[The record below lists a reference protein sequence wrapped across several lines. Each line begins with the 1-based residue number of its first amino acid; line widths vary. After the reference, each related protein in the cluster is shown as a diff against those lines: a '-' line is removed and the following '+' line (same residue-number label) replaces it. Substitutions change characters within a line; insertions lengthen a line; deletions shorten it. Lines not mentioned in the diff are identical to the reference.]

1 HPLPRREAADSPG
14 VRDAPLARAA
24 RGGRDGPA
32 RAGPLHRR
40 QRRRPPDAGALP
52 EGHRRQE
59 VRGGRRRDER
69 PDPAVALRL
78 LSRDR
83 AGRRDALRAGPRDRR
98 RRGPDLRVGRFPG
111 EGPRAGPGR
120 AGRPARRDERRRV
133 WLRDGLQLQHATA
146 GRRSARGRQPVHD
159 RAPPGDVRGPG
170 GGGDTPM
177 SQTFQGSFV
186 AMVTPFRNGQVDEA
200 KLRELVE
207 LHVANGTDGLI
218 PCGTNGESPS
228 LNHDEH
234 RRVVEIVIEAAHGRI
249 RVVAGT
255 GSNSTTEAIDLT
267 KHAERAG
274 AAGALVVNPYYNKP
288 TQEGLYRHF
297 RAVAESV
304 AIPILVYNI
313 QSRTAV
319 NVETDTLAR
328 LVRDVRNIVGVKEAS
343 GSLDQMSQ
351 VIAACGPDFSV
362 LSGDDNVTLP
372 LLAIGGSGVVSVIA
386 NIVPRETAD
395 LVHAALDGDWKRAR
409 DLHYRLFP
417 LARAAFLETNPIP
430 IKEAMAM
437 AGMLEPEFRLPMCR
451 MSDANREKLRAIL
464 KSYALVK

>member
-1 HPLPRREAADSPG
+1 
-14 VRDAPLARAA
+14 
-24 RGGRDGPA
+24 
-32 RAGPLHRR
+32 
-40 QRRRPPDAGALP
+40 
-52 EGHRRQE
+52 
-59 VRGGRRRDER
+59 
-69 PDPAVALRL
+69 
-78 LSRDR
+78 
-83 AGRRDALRAGPRDRR
+83 
-98 RRGPDLRVGRFPG
+98 
-111 EGPRAGPGR
+111 
-120 AGRPARRDERRRV
+120 
-133 WLRDGLQLQHATA
+133 
-146 GRRSARGRQPVHD
+146 
-159 RAPPGDVRGPG
+159 
-170 GGGDTPM
+170 M

-186 AMVTPFRNGQVDEA
+186 AMVTPFRNGKVDEA
-200 KLRELVE
+200 KLGELVE
-207 LHVANGTDGLI
+207 FHVTHGTDGLI
-218 PCGTNGESPS
+218 PCGTTGESPT

-234 RRVVEIVIEAAHGRI
+234 HRVVEIVIEAARGRI
-249 RVVAGT
+249 RVIAGT
-255 GSNSTTEAIDLT
+255 GSNSTAEAIDMT

-304 AIPILVYNI
+304 AIPVLLYNI
-313 QSRTAV
+313 QSRTAI

-328 LVRDVRNIVGVKEAS
+328 LARDVKNIVGVKEAS

-362 LSGDDNVTLP
+362 LSGDDNITLP

-386 NIVPRETAD
+386 NIVPRETAE

-409 DLHYRLFP
+409 ELHYRLFP

-451 MSDANREKLRAIL
+451 MSDANREKLRAVL
-464 KSYALVK
+464 KPYGLIK

>member
-1 HPLPRREAADSPG
+1 
-14 VRDAPLARAA
+14 
-24 RGGRDGPA
+24 
-32 RAGPLHRR
+32 
-40 QRRRPPDAGALP
+40 
-52 EGHRRQE
+52 
-59 VRGGRRRDER
+59 
-69 PDPAVALRL
+69 
-78 LSRDR
+78 
-83 AGRRDALRAGPRDRR
+83 
-98 RRGPDLRVGRFPG
+98 
-111 EGPRAGPGR
+111 
-120 AGRPARRDERRRV
+120 
-133 WLRDGLQLQHATA
+133 
-146 GRRSARGRQPVHD
+146 
-159 RAPPGDVRGPG
+159 
-170 GGGDTPM
+170 M

-186 AMVTPFRNGQVDEA
+186 AMVTPFRNGKVDEA

-207 LHVANGTDGLI
+207 FHIAHGTDGLI
-218 PCGTNGESPS
+218 PCGTTGESPG
-228 LNHDEH
+228 LTHDEH
-234 RRVVEIVIEAAHGRI
+234 RRIVEVVIEAARGRI

-255 GSNSTTEAIDLT
+255 GSNATAEAIELT

-328 LVRDVRNIVGVKEAS
+328 LVRDVASVAGVKEAS

-362 LSGDDNVTLP
+362 LSGDDNITLP

-464 KSYALVK
+464 TPYALVK

>member
-1 HPLPRREAADSPG
+1 
-14 VRDAPLARAA
+14 
-24 RGGRDGPA
+24 
-32 RAGPLHRR
+32 
-40 QRRRPPDAGALP
+40 
-52 EGHRRQE
+52 
-59 VRGGRRRDER
+59 
-69 PDPAVALRL
+69 
-78 LSRDR
+78 
-83 AGRRDALRAGPRDRR
+83 
-98 RRGPDLRVGRFPG
+98 
-111 EGPRAGPGR
+111 
-120 AGRPARRDERRRV
+120 
-133 WLRDGLQLQHATA
+133 
-146 GRRSARGRQPVHD
+146 
-159 RAPPGDVRGPG
+159 
-170 GGGDTPM
+170 M

-186 AMVTPFRNGQVDEA
+186 AMVTPFRNGKVDEA

-207 LHVANGTDGLI
+207 FHVTHGTDGLI
-218 PCGTNGESPS
+218 PCGTTGESPT

-234 RRVVEIVIEAAHGRI
+234 HRVVEIVIEAARGRI
-249 RVVAGT
+249 RVIAGT
-255 GSNSTTEAIDLT
+255 GSNSTAEAIDMT

-297 RAVAESV
+297 RAIAESV
-304 AIPILVYNI
+304 EIPVLLYNI
-313 QSRTAV
+313 QSRTAI

-328 LVRDVRNIVGVKEAS
+328 LARDVKNIVGVKEAS

-362 LSGDDNVTLP
+362 LSGDDNITLP

-386 NIVPRETAD
+386 NIVPRETAE

-409 DLHYRLFP
+409 ELHYRLFP

-464 KSYALVK
+464 KPYGLIK